1 MQDYLSHPS
10 DLSKGHTVVV
20 DGRRLTMA
28 NLGKD
33 IVHGDVTLQGPPRP
47 SIKKQFPQEPGP
59 FSDQRQRQREHTG
72 VKRIP
77 APDGKPVKPLPILRR
92 GVAPAQRES
101 ALEQPRRMRKSGEA
115 IAKWQQVDYD
125 TLNPCGI
132 RYENDYKHKPEGEN
146 IYEEDISAKARFRE
160 ACFGGGSGAS
170 MGLIRHIFKRFDTDG
185 DGMLTREELRLG
197 LQSRNRDITHFDA
210 FWTEIDRDANDKID
224 MLELARALAED
235 QEDNLFLNADESMPP
250 AGSPAPVSVN
260 RGKRDGGAI
269 AEWCLVGVLVH
280 RPDPRP
286 RDRLTPSTRPATQ
299 AARPLRHPEPR
310 A

>member
-1 MQDYLSHPS
+1 MQQYLAHPS
-10 DLSKGHTVVV
+10 DLAKGHTVVV

-47 SIKKQFPQEPGP
+47 SIKKQFPVEPGP
-59 FSDQRQRQREHTG
+59 FSPDRSRQREHTG
-72 VKRIP
+72 VKRLP
-77 APDGKPVKPLPILRR
+77 APSGPPVKPLPILRR

-101 ALEQPRRMRKSGEA
+101 ALEQPRRMRKPVDA

-132 RYENDYKHKPEGEN
+132 QYENDFRHKPEGEN
-146 IYEEDISAKARFRE
+146 IFAEDVSAKARFRE
-160 ACFGGGSGAS
+160 ACFGGGHGAS

-185 DGMLTREELRLG
+185 DGMLTRDELRLG
-197 LQSRNRDITHFDA
+197 LASRNRDITHFDA
-210 FWTEIDRDANDKID
+210 FWTEIDRDNNDKID

-235 QEDNLFLNADESMPP
+235 QEENKFLDADTSMPA
-250 AGSPAPVSVN
+250 AGSPAPLGIN

-269 AEWCLVGVLVH
+269 AEWCLRGVLRYFD
-280 RPDPRP
+280 RPMR
-286 RDRLTPSTRPATQ
+286 RANVRATPSPQKNAGSAPPTTF
-299 AARPLRHPEPR
+299 
-310 A
+310 